1 MNHTQLENAVQR
13 DWTLAVLTHLQKG
26 EFNEATAYSAETFQF
41 NDWRIGLEFRNI
53 RRLADFFK
61 KIRELYP
68 DSSLQRNQI
77 LVSSDHVII
86 QWTLQTVLTEPF
98 YGGLSRNVP
107 ISLHGA
113 SIVCIENACVKS
125 WSDYYDGLKS
135 RRTAL
140 AAYFDEWIEL

>member
-1 MNHTQLENAVQR
+1 MNDTQLENAVQR
-13 DWTLAVLTHLQKG
+13 DVALAVLTHLQKG
-26 EFNEATAYSAETFQF
+26 EFNEATAYFAKTFQF
-41 NDWRIGLEFRNI
+41 NDWGIGLEFRNI

-61 KIRELYP
+61 KTRELYP
-68 DSSLQRNQI
+68 DSLLQTDKI
-77 LVSSDHVII
+77 LVSGDHVIA
-86 QWTLQTVLTEPF
+86 QWTLHAVLTEPF

-113 SIVCIENACVKS
+113 SIVCIENARVKS

-140 AAYFDEWIEL
+140 AAHFEEWIEL